1 MKIKTTKP
9 RHRIIAVFL
18 TLNFLTT
25 LVPINLLYASG
36 GGPGS
41 PEAASFEPVD
51 ATDMVNLATGDLSYV
66 MPLLNVPSP
75 EGGYPLALSYHAGIA
90 LDQEASW
97 VGLGWN
103 INPGAINRS
112 VVGVPDDWKN
122 GLKSKISFDAGGT
135 VTIESLSLGVGISD
149 AVSVGLNTTWVT
161 NKTVGGE
168 KSIDFGYSIGASVS
182 FPTENK
188 NGETHTNSIG
198 FSVGNNG
205 FSIGLGRDGNSIG
218 LSHGKTGTGINFS
231 TLGGA
236 ANLRSNISFSD
247 RTSTSSNL
255 SIKPVGPQINIT
267 IPLKFLR
274 IGYSRKKFKYWRYDE
289 KDYTATGS
297 LYAGEL
303 DESNAADPL
312 YYFNE
317 FDATESPK
325 SLIDGFSF
333 SKNNPSYITYDIYN
347 IDAQGLNISA
357 SPKLLE
363 LGRLHSPLDELSNNS
378 VYIHAND
385 DSERYLTGVRAY
397 QFDRNLFGEGSGEI
411 KSLLYEKSLDN
422 PIDRPNFYIE
432 NEYSSYSQTNITG
445 RTDFLTDQNEA
456 EWFDLMYHI
465 GYTTN
470 HANEGFNGVNKKL
483 KKSAYIEV
491 FTNQEIQDN
500 ENVVL
505 RVPNLNRNVM
515 PMDGI
520 GAYTV
525 TSADGKTY
533 HYSLPVYQKEKGSV
547 ITKSDENI
555 EDHYFEE
562 HSLQPYAT
570 HWLLT
575 GITGPDFIDNG
586 NNRIDDGDLGYWV
599 RFDYGKW
606 SDGFTWRMPK
616 TGYNYTDNAKSFS
629 WGAKDIYYLNSIVT
643 RTHTALFVKDVR
655 FDNEASPIS
664 KKEGLDN
671 PVYREAVFSG
681 GVATDILSVGTDGY
695 FYWAG
700 AYERLE
706 PSNDIW
712 AAYSNDNTVVSK
724 NWFYFNSSPAP
735 TLFLKEIILLK
746 NDKVPPGL
754 NMLSMS
760 DGNNDLNNPINFE
773 IHFEEK
779 NAYQY
784 QTNDQHI
791 LKESERISYV
801 DNIYRG
807 EYYGNVLD
815 VGDYDFDGLKQDA
828 VKSITFWYQYALGN
842 DNLGSKLSLR
852 SVETVGKEGTS
863 LIPPYRFT
871 YYDENSPA
879 NISRDDFDDW
889 GYYKSKP
896 YLWSLKEIQDP
907 LGGKILMEYESDDF
921 FEKSVASAYL
931 DHNLQIKFEGTN
943 NGAKYVSVRQ
953 DPDIEPEQ
961 ILDFTEYFSIGNEY
975 ELDIQYFYNPN
986 HNGDNWIADVAGQGI
1001 VTSVSNSVVK
1011 FQIPTNSNQ
1020 GWVRLK
1026 TNCHKKNWVY
1036 YQSGEYG
1043 HVVDMT
1049 TNWKGENRELYC
1061 HQPEDEEETIKIK
1074 VHFNQNA
1081 VSQIGG
1087 GIRTKKI
1094 TVESENG
1101 GIYETQYQYNQLG
1114 NDNVL
1119 TDITSGTTSYA
1130 PVRKYQKDIPYIDLQ
1145 PSPGVLYQN
1154 VRVTHPSGVYTD
1166 YAFNTLTDYT
1176 LDNSGYE
1183 SNVLKI
1189 AIDQGYASNVKNED
1203 AAQYFLIDEKFYEVE
1218 NNLSSLGALISK
1230 KEYNSYGQLT
1240 NSIEN
1245 TYFNAE
1251 DLQGRYTSES
1261 SVKEETAGVHGTW
1274 DIPVN
1279 LSTTRISY
1287 LPSVLKETKE
1297 LAEGHSFTTKYENFD
1312 LTTGKATEIR
1322 TSNSKGVDIRF
1333 KNVPAYK
1340 KYPEMGSKVD
1350 DPDNK
1355 NMLVQEAMAVTE
1367 IQDANAKWKKIGAGI
1382 TTWKPQT
1389 YQAKWY
1395 VGQYPNQ
1402 VQFSRNTDVWR
1413 KHKTFTWDGNTDAN
1427 GYFTSYT
1434 GDDDGFDWS
1443 TPNAAQPSDWK
1454 QLSEITQYNAYS
1466 APLEVMDINGNLAA
1480 TKMGYKDSKTIAV
1493 SNAGY
1498 DEVFYSGAEDNDGQG
1513 NYGGDVRKSSATET
1527 LDAHTGNHALSIS
1540 NGQKGFVVK
1549 VKHNEPQKKYKIS
1562 LWTKNNNHA
1571 DVRVNVGG
1579 NNVECNPAEKVVA
1592 GDWVQLNFYADIP
1605 TNTQVYVTSVN
1616 GNVVVDDFRVHPI
1629 SASMTSYVYN
1639 QWDELTDIL
1648 GPNNIATKYEYDE
1661 AGRLLRIY
1669 SEVENVDGLLLGGF
1683 KKVREYAYAY
1693 KSSNDPYDV
1702 LQLNLGVEDFNAN
1715 NTNVVA
1721 NVYGGSGQFEYQW
1734 SVKYCVDPDPQDATV
1749 CPGNLQPDYGG
1760 WGPQDSMPITTDC
1773 SGTRAVYWCRARD
1786 LVTNEIIEHLG
1797 NHKRGDCNGEDNG
1810 GELPQ
1815 QQNP

>member
-1 MKIKTTKP
+1 MKNTKP
-9 RHRIIAVFL
+9 SHRILAVFL
-18 TLNFLTT
+18 TLNFLTS
-25 LVPINLLYASG
+25 LLPINLLYASG

-97 VGLGWN
+97 VGLGWTL
-103 INPGAINRS
+103 NPGAINRS

-135 VTIESLSLGVGISD
+135 TTIENLSMGVGITDEIS
-149 AVSVGLNTTWVT
+149 AALNATWVT

-168 KSIDFGYSIGASVS
+168 KSIDFTYNVGVS
-182 FPTENK
+182 RSFNTTDKKGINHE
-188 NGETHTNSIG
+188 NSIG

-205 FSIGLGRDGNSIG
+205 FSVGLGRDGNSIG
-218 LSHGKTGTGINFS
+218 LTHGKSGTGISFKSESNKASFR
-231 TLGGA
+231 G
-236 ANLRSNISFSD
+236 NISFSD
-247 RTSTSSNL
+247 RTNPSSSLSTIQVGDAINVNL
-255 SIKPVGPQINIT
+255 CLGLFN
-267 IPLKFLR
+267 LK
-274 IGYSRKKFKYWRYDE
+274 YSRVKFKYWLYDE
-289 KDYTATGS
+289 KDYWATGS
-297 LYAGEL
+297 LYAGNL
-303 DESNAADPL
+303 DELNASDPL
-312 YYFNE
+312 YKFNE
-317 FDATESPK
+317 FDATESPN
-325 SLIDGFSF
+325 SRIDGTSF
-333 SKNNPSYITYDIYN
+333 AKNNPSYITYDIYN

-363 LGRLHSPLDELSNNS
+363 LGKLHSPWDALNDKSF
-378 VYIHAND
+378 YIHAND

-397 QFDRNLFGEGSGEI
+397 QFDRNVYGEGTGEI
-411 KSLLYEKSLDN
+411 KSMLYGKSLDD

-432 NEYSSYSQTNITG
+432 NEYSSYHQTNIME
-445 RTDFLTDQNEA
+445 RTDFLTNQNEA
-456 EWFDLMYHI
+456 EWFNLMYHI

-470 HANEGFNGVNKKL
+470 DLHDGFNNNNKKL
-483 KKSAYIEV
+483 KKSSYIEV

-505 RVPNLNRNVM
+505 QVPNLSRSEM
-515 PMDGI
+515 PMNGI
-520 GAYTV
+520 GAYKV
-525 TSADGKTY
+525 TSVDGKTY
-533 HYSLPVYQKEKGSV
+533 HYSLPVYQKEKGSLV
-547 ITKSDENI
+547 TKSDKDI
-555 EDHYFEE
+555 EDNYFEE
-562 HSLQPYAT
+562 HSLHPYAT

-575 GITGPDFIDNG
+575 GITGPDFVDDGDNI
-586 NNRIDDGDLGYWV
+586 IDDGDFGYWV

-606 SDGFTWRMPK
+606 SDGYTWRMPK

-629 WGAKDIYYLNSIVT
+629 WGTKDIYYLNSIVT

-655 FDNEASPIS
+655 LDNEASPIS
-664 KKEGLDN
+664 KTEGLDE
-671 PVYREAVFSG
+671 PVYREAIFQG
-681 GVATDILSVGTDGY
+681 GSATDIVSLGADGY
-695 FYWAG
+695 YYWAG

-706 PSNDIW
+706 PANDIF
-712 AAYSNDNTVVSK
+712 AVFSNDNTVSSK
-724 NWFYFNSSPAP
+724 NWFYYNSSPTP

-746 NDKVPPGL
+746 NDKVPQNM

-760 DGNNDLNNPINFE
+760 DGNQNPNNPVNFE
-773 IHFEEK
+773 IKFEEK
-779 NAYQY
+779 NAYLY
-784 QTNDQHI
+784 QTDNNQI
-791 LKESERISYV
+791 FKESEKISYV
-801 DNIYRG
+801 DNVYRG

-815 VGDYDFDGLKQDA
+815 VGDYDFDDLKQDA
-828 VKSITFWYQYALGN
+828 VKNIAFWYQYALGN
-842 DNLGSKLSLR
+842 DYLGPKLSLK
-852 SVETVGKEGTS
+852 SVQTTGKGSTS

-871 YYDENSPA
+871 YYDENSPD

-896 YLWSLKEIQDP
+896 YLWSLKEIQNP
-907 LGGKILMEYESDDF
+907 LGGKILMEYETDDF

-1061 HQPEDEEETIKIK
+1061 HQPEDEEETIKIR

-1189 AIDQGYASNVKNED
+1189 AIDQGYASNVKQED
-1203 AAQYFLIDEKFYEVE
+1203 VARYFLIDEKFYEVE

-1251 DLQGRYTSES
+1251 DFQGKFTAES
-1261 SVKEETAGVHGTW
+1261 YVKEETGLAHGT
-1274 DIPVN
+1274 DDLPVN

-1287 LPSVLKETKE
+1287 PPSVLKETRE
-1297 LAEGHSFTTKYENFD
+1297 VVEGNSFLTTYENFD
-1312 LTTGKATEIR
+1312 LTTGRAAEIR
-1322 TSNSKGVDIRF
+1322 TSNSKGVEIKS
-1333 KNVPAYK
+1333 KNVPAYL
-1340 KYPEMGSKVD
+1340 KYPAMGSKVD
-1350 DPDNK
+1350 NSSNK
-1355 NMLVQEAMAVTE
+1355 NMLAQQAMAVTE
-1367 IQDANAKWKKIGAGI
+1367 IQNDNEEWKKLSANI
-1382 TTWKPQT
+1382 TTWKPEL
-1389 YQAKWY
+1389 YQVSQWL
-1395 VGQYPNQ
+1395 GEFPNEEEFI
-1402 VQFSRNTDVWR
+1402 VLYNVWR
-1413 KHKTFTWDGNTDAN
+1413 KHKTFTWNGETDPN
-1427 GYFTSYT
+1427 GYFTNYM
-1434 GDDDGFDWS
+1434 GEDDGFDWS
-1443 TPNAAQPSDWK
+1443 EPDALQPKQWK
-1454 QLSEITQYNAYS
+1454 QLSEITKYNNYS
-1466 APLEVMDINGNLAA
+1466 SPLEVKDINGNLAA
-1480 TKMGYKDSKTIAV
+1480 TKMGYGDSKTIAV
-1493 SNAGY
+1493 CNAGY
-1498 DEVFYSGAEDNDGQG
+1498 QESFYSGAEDDDGEG
-1513 NYGGDVRKSSATET
+1513 HFGGGVDKGTASFSF
-1527 LDAHTGNHALSIS
+1527 DSHTGDSSLIIA
-1540 NGQKGFVVK
+1540 KGKSGFEVK
-1549 VKHNEPQKKYKIS
+1549 VKHDEITKKYKIS
-1562 LWTKNNNHA
+1562 LWAKNNNHEN
-1571 DVRVNVGG
+1571 VRINVGG
-1579 NNVECNPAEKVVA
+1579 STVEYHPTEKVFA
-1592 GDWVQLNFYADIP
+1592 GDWVQLNFYPNVPA
-1605 TNTQVYVTSVN
+1605 NKQVYVASV
-1616 GNVVVDDFRVHPI
+1616 GGDVIVDDFRLHPI
-1629 SASMTSYVYN
+1629 ASSMTSYVYN

-1648 GPNNIATKYEYDE
+1648 GPNNLATKYEYDE

-1669 SEVENVDGLLLGGF
+1669 SEVENVEGQLLGGF
-1683 KKVREYAYAY
+1683 KKVKEYAYAY
-1693 KSSNDPYDV
+1693 KSSNDPYDEMSM
-1702 LQLNLGVEDFNAN
+1702 NLGVEDFTVN
-1715 NTNVVA
+1715 NTNVEAHV
-1721 NVYGGSGQFEYQW
+1721 NGGSGQFEYQW
-1734 SVKYCVDPDPQDATV
+1734 SIKYCQDPDPQDASI
-1749 CPGNLQPDYGG
+1749 CPGNLQPTYGN
-1760 WGPQDSMPITTDC
+1760 WTPQNFVPITTDC
-1773 SGTRAVYWCRARD
+1773 NGTRAVYWCKVRD
-1786 LVTNEIIEHLG
+1786 VVTQNIVEAFG
-1797 NHKRGDCNGEDNG
+1797 NHRRGDCQGDNNG

-1815 QQNP
+1815 P